1 MADNNQTSDNSQPVD
16 KTTTKKSTKMQK
28 SSTKGDA
35 IDKGRTMTGSK
46 PDKIDM
52 NPEFY
57 HNVNSSFEAD
67 FGTPI
72 NELNVQQR
80 LKKALNFRK
89 IKNKVQLARK
99 RAMLR
104 KGTGKVIAKRAKVLA
119 IKMLKSKL
127 AGNREVGSLSPMEK
141 QRVEKLIGKRSA
153 AVKRLALRLIPAVKK
168 KEAKRFIK
176 KESIDLDN
184 LAEAV
189 AFINE
194 SINSA
199 AGGGIRGMGNVTGHP
214 DGEPSNY
221 VNANIVDFDK
231 RNDEMKNTKSDHDK
245 LHLKKESVK
254 LDPNDSHQRDDGT
267 NMLVRTFKHDTPGE
281 TNKLHNHFKRTAKP
295 VPKNIDK
302 AFESFVDEETR
313 EAVPRSG
320 QPRKKLDLT
329 ARSIGT
335 NRKTSTSPY
344 RQQEIQKKK
353 IDEDTVEEGM
363 KSKIAGAALMGISA
377 LAASHGKANAS
388 DTANKS
394 PTHASQQVDNGEAR
408 AGESTKSAM
417 NRMNAHKTPEAKADF
432 LHKYVKSALDKGGF
446 TDGRFAAHTSSMKK
460 EENIIDEQ
468 LIILEN
474 AIASIDKGEYD
485 FEGAMARTQL
495 QTIYRNAKNLID
507 TLKSD
512 ENMPEWVQSKITL
525 AQDYIACVSDYLQ
538 SRKEL
543 GEAKKMG
550 NPCWKGYKAYGMK
563 KKNGKEVPNCVPVK
577 EDSPAW
583 QRKEG
588 KNQEGGLNQ
597 KGVDSYRR
605 ENPGSKLKTAVT
617 TKPSKLDPDSKAAK
631 RRKSFCARMSGMKKQ
646 NTSAKTANDPD
657 SRINKS
663 LRKWNC

>member
-28 SSTKGDA
+28 SSTKGDD

-89 IKNKVQLARK
+89 IKSKVQMAKK

-119 IKMLKSKL
+119 IKMIKSKL
-127 AGNREVGSLSPMEK
+127 AGNRDVSSLSPMEK
-141 QRVEKLIGKRSA
+141 QRVEKLVSKRSDT
-153 AVKRLALRLIPAVKK
+153 VKKLALRLIPAVKK
-168 KEAKRFIK
+168 KEAKRFLK

-199 AGGGIRGMGNVTGHP
+199 GGGGVRGMGYSSGNP

-221 VNANIVDFDK
+221 VSANIADFDK
-231 RNDEMKNTKSDHDK
+231 RNDEMKNTKAEHDK

-267 NMLVRTFKHDTPGE
+267 NMLVKTFKHDTPGE
-281 TNKLHNHFKRTAKP
+281 TNKLHSHFKRTAKP

-302 AFESFVDEETR
+302 AFESFINEETR

-320 QPRKKLDLT
+320 QPRKSIQNVVRD
-329 ARSIGT
+329 AACRSI
-335 NRKTSTSPY
+335 STGPY
-344 RQQEIQKKK
+344 RQQSIQK
-353 IDEDTVEEGM
+353 
-363 KSKIAGAALMGISA
+363 
-377 LAASHGKANAS
+377 
-388 DTANKS
+388 
-394 PTHASQQVDNGEAR
+394 
-408 AGESTKSAM
+408 
-417 NRMNAHKTPEAKADF
+417 
-432 LHKYVKSALDKGGF
+432 
-446 TDGRFAAHTSSMKK
+446 
-460 EENIIDEQ
+460 NIIDEQ
-468 LIILEN
+468 LIVLEN
-474 AIASIDKGEYD
+474 AITSIDRGEYD
-485 FEGAMARTQL
+485 YEGAMARTQL
-495 QTIYRNAKNLID
+495 QTIYRNSKDLVDI
-507 TLKSD
+507 LKAD
-512 ENMPEWVQSKITL
+512 ENMPEWVQSKISL
-525 AQDYIACVSDYLQ
+525 AQDYISCVRDYLL

-543 GEAKKMG
+543 GES
-550 NPCWKGYKAYGMK
+550 
-563 KKNGKEVPNCVPVK
+563 EVWDKPNPVK
-577 EDSPAW
+577 KHSKLSPSAKAKARARAKAAGRPYPNMVDNIWAARNEEFGPLDEVAAW

>member
-1 MADNNQTSDNSQPVD
+1 MADNNQNSDNSQPVD

-231 RNDEMKNTKSDHDK
+231 RNDEMKNTKAEHDK

-353 IDEDTVEEGM
+353 IDEDTVEEGL
-363 KSKIAGAALMGISA
+363 KSKIAGAALMGIGA

-388 DTANKS
+388 DTVNKS

-417 NRMNAHKTPEAKADF
+417 KRMNAHKTPEEKADF

-446 TDGRFAAHTSSMKK
+446 TDGRFAAHTDSMKK
-460 EENIIDEQ
+460 EE
-468 LIILEN
+468 
-474 AIASIDKGEYD
+474 
-485 FEGAMARTQL
+485 
-495 QTIYRNAKNLID
+495 
-507 TLKSD
+507 
-512 ENMPEWVQSKITL
+512 
-525 AQDYIACVSDYLQ
+525 
-538 SRKEL
+538 
-543 GEAKKMG
+543 KMG

-597 KGVDSYRR
+597 KGVNSYRK
-605 ENPGSKLKTAVT
+605 EHPGSKLKTAVT
-617 TKPSKLDPDSKAAK
+617 TEPSKLDPDSKSAK
-631 RRKSFCARMSGMKKQ
+631 RRKSFCARMSGMKKH
-646 NTSAKTANDPD
+646 NTSSETANDPD

>member
-1 MADNNQTSDNSQPVD
+1 MADNSQTPDNSQPVD

-89 IKNKVQLARK
+89 IKSKVQLAKK

-104 KGTGKVIAKRAKVLA
+104 KGSGKVIAKRAKVLA
-119 IKMLKSKL
+119 IKMIKSKL
-127 AGNREVGSLSPMEK
+127 AGNRDVSSLSPMEK
-141 QRVEKLIGKRSA
+141 QRVEKLVSKRSDT
-153 AVKRLALRLIPAVKK
+153 VKKLALRLIPAVKK
-168 KEAKRFIK
+168 KEAKRFLK

-199 AGGGIRGMGNVTGHP
+199 GGGGVRGMGYSSGNP

-221 VNANIVDFDK
+221 VSANIADFDK
-231 RNDEMKNTKSDHDK
+231 RNDEMKNTKAEHDK

-267 NMLVRTFKHDTPGE
+267 NMLVKTFKHDTPGE
-281 TNKLHNHFKRTAKP
+281 TNKLHSHFKRTAKP

-302 AFESFVDEETR
+302 AFESFINEETR

-320 QPRKKLDLT
+320 QPRKSIQNVVRD
-329 ARSIGT
+329 AACRSI
-335 NRKTSTSPY
+335 STGPY
-344 RQQEIQKKK
+344 RQQSIQK
-353 IDEDTVEEGM
+353 
-363 KSKIAGAALMGISA
+363 
-377 LAASHGKANAS
+377 
-388 DTANKS
+388 
-394 PTHASQQVDNGEAR
+394 
-408 AGESTKSAM
+408 
-417 NRMNAHKTPEAKADF
+417 
-432 LHKYVKSALDKGGF
+432 
-446 TDGRFAAHTSSMKK
+446 
-460 EENIIDEQ
+460 NIIDEQ
-468 LIILEN
+468 LIVLEN
-474 AIASIDKGEYD
+474 AITSIDRGEYD
-485 FEGAMARTQL
+485 YEGAMARTQL
-495 QTIYRNAKNLID
+495 QTIYRNSKDLVDI
-507 TLKSD
+507 LKAD
-512 ENMPEWVQSKITL
+512 ENMPEWVQSKISL
-525 AQDYIACVSDYLQ
+525 AQDYISCVRDYLL

-543 GEAKKMG
+543 GES
-550 NPCWKGYKAYGMK
+550 
-563 KKNGKEVPNCVPVK
+563 EVWDKPNPVK
-577 EDSPAW
+577 KHSELSPSAKAKARARAKAAGRPYPNMVDNIWAARNEEFGPLDEVAAW

-605 ENPGSKLKTAVT
+605 EHPGSKLKTAVT
-617 TKPSKLDPDSKAAK
+617 TEPSKLDPDSKSAK
-631 RRKSFCARMSGMKKQ
+631 RRKSFCARMSGMKKRL
-646 NTSAKTANDPD
+646 TSAKTANDPD